1 MNTMD
6 NAKVIE
12 TLEKQAIFTYFEK
25 LINTKMQKVVFFS
38 VFPYTAAAN
47 LSDPHCFMIIEDPSN
62 LLSLNSGK
70 FLN

>member
-12 TLEKQAIFTYFEK
+12 TLEKQTIFTYFEK
-25 LINTKMQKVVFFS
+25 LINAKMQKVVLFS

-47 LSDPHCFMIIEDPSN
+47 LSDPHYLMMIEDPIN
-62 LLSLNSGK
+62 LVALNSGK